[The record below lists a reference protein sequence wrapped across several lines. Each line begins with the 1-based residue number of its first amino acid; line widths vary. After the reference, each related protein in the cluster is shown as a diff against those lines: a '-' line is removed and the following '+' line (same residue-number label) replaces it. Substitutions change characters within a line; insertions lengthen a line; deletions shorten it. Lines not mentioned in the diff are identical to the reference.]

1 MLANVQRRFEMEF
14 VKLEIEIPKEY
25 YEFCKNID
33 SIVKLKQI
41 RKEIANVI
49 ANGKVIEIK
58 EVDIS

>member
-1 MLANVQRRFEMEF
+1 MEF

-33 SIVKLKQI
+33 SIAKLKQI

-49 ANGKVIEIK
+49 ANGKVIEVQ
-58 EVDIS
+58 EEDIN

>member
-1 MLANVQRRFEMEF
+1 MEF